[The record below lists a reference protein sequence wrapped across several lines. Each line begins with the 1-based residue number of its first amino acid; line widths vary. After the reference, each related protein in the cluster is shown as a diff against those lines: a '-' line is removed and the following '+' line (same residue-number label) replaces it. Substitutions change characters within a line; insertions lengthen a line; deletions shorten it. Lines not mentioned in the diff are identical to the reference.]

1 MEELAEAEEE
11 EAKAAA
17 AGKKRGKGRCSSLP
31 KYPNS
36 LRVCIKQAG
45 YTFREVSEE
54 AAIPKSTLFGWAA
67 GIAQSWRTNR
77 ERTYQDYLDD
87 LLKYHE
93 QQAEG
98 SLDTEA
104 EEPAWKEWDVPTLHQ
119 VCIQASVNVAVLE
132 PSQDSTFDYWHL

>member
-17 AGKKRGKGRCSSLP
+17 AGKKRGKGRRSSLP
-31 KYPNS
+31 KYHNA

-67 GIAQSWRTNR
+67 GKRVIPPAER
-77 ERTYQDYLDD
+77 ERLAQVIGCT
-87 LLKYHE
+87 
-93 QQAEG
+93 
-98 SLDTEA
+98 A
-104 EEPAWKEWDVPTLHQ
+104 EELAPMPLVVP
-119 VCIQASVNVAVLE
+119 V
-132 PSQDSTFDYWHL
+132 